1 MSMDKPPPRGQSDPR
16 AVDVGLGDER
26 RDSLRIDDELLLEYR
41 LEGEPDQTAMSSR
54 GRISDDDIATFF
66 AKPTTDFLSHQ
77 HGVDGD
83 GKLGQWLMKIDW
95 ALEMILKA
103 LARLSPGGVQLPSM
117 AEVNLSEG
125 GLRFASAR
133 AFQESDVL
141 DINLILPPFTPI
153 TAKAEVTRVT
163 QESGERRRVHV
174 AARFVS
180 IAPED
185 RERLIRHILLLQAE
199 RIRARQ
205 GGGPSSSLS

>member
-1 MSMDKPPPRGQSDPR
+1 MGKPPLRGESDQQ

-26 RDSLRIDDELLLEYR
+26 RDSLRIDDELLLDYR
-41 LEGEPDQTAMSSR
+41 LEGEPDQTAISSR
-54 GRISDDDIATFF
+54 ERISDDDIATFF
-66 AKPTTDFLSHQ
+66 AKPTADLLSHQ
-77 HGVDGD
+77 HVVDGD
-83 GKLGQWLMKIDW
+83 GKLAQWLMKIDW
-95 ALEMILKA
+95 ALEMILKT

-117 AEVNLSEG
+117 AEVNLSGG

-133 AFQESDVL
+133 NFQESDVL

-153 TAKAEVTRVT
+153 TVKAEVTRVT
-163 QESGERRRVHV
+163 QEGGESHRFHV

-180 IAPED
+180 IASED

-205 GGGPSSSLS
+205 GGGLSL